1 MDKTTFIQRSQPL
14 RTAFQL
20 AKIPMELSDSLIDI
34 QRGPLST
41 LEAHGAAYDY
51 YAARPGDPAGNLT
64 LDDISELLEKSVD
77 DWRTSLKAVKD
88 VTDFIVHPDRLKASI
103 AIGQHLDWQGL
114 RTASGNPLDPKE
126 KLPAI
131 ALDAF
136 NDFGQLAKG
145 GAITDALHKTGRQFA
160 EVAEANAAAFQTHAK
175 QGRGK
180 QGYDRGRHFEVTGYG
195 ARATGWGMAGVVGSV
210 GAYGFYSHSAY
221 GTATALGYLAAG
233 GGALCAGVAIAG
245 FGLAAYGI
253 HRALRRRD
261 EWDDGNG

>member
-41 LEAHGAAYDY
+41 LEAHVAAYDY
-51 YAARPGDPAGNLT
+51 YTALPGDPAGNLT
-64 LDDISELLEKSVD
+64 LDDISELLQQSVD
-77 DWRTSLKAVKD
+77 DWRISLKAVED
-88 VTDFIVHPDRLKASI
+88 VTAFVMHPDRLQASI

-114 RTASGNPLDPKE
+114 RTTSGNPLNPKE
-126 KLPAI
+126 KPSAL

-136 NDFGQLAKG
+136 SDYGQLAKAG
-145 GAITDALHKTGRQFA
+145 SIADAFHKTGRQFA
-160 EVAEANAAAFQTHAK
+160 EVAELNAGAFETHAK

-195 ARATGWGMAGVVGSV
+195 ARATGWGMAGVVTSV
-210 GAYGFYSHSAY
+210 GAYGFYTSQSY
-221 GTATALGYLAAG
+221 GAVTALGYLAAG
-233 GGALCAGVAIAG
+233 GGAVCGGVAIAS
-245 FGLAAYGI
+245 FGLAVYGLHKAYQ
-253 HRALRRRD
+253 RMR
-261 EWDDGNG
+261 WDDGNG